1 MCSARATRVSNAWE
15 GITNTRVSTNTNTNV
30 LYKIVVIINFRK
42 LRRKMFG
49 GIENIEKS
57 LYCEL
62 TNENFSYQIALHKPA
77 SHMYCFQ
84 NSIQILRSSEK
95 TYENYVY

>member
-1 MCSARATRVSNAWE
+1 
-15 GITNTRVSTNTNTNV
+15 
-30 LYKIVVIINFRK
+30 
-42 LRRKMFG
+42 MFG